1 MSSCKLSKVNTIE
14 QEAKHVFSG
23 REIIRKVEKLVADG
37 GIQETK
43 KQK

>member
-1 MSSCKLSKVNTIE
+1 MSYSKLSKINPVG

-23 REIIRKVEKLVADG
+23 KEIIRKVEKLVADG

-43 KQK
+43 K